1 MTSKRSRLA
10 ACTIGALTAGVL
22 ALSATPASASGSYSG
37 LAYVYGGGVF
47 ADDWDNEGIVDT
59 SHNKQSNATCLWQKI
74 LWADGELAASGID
87 GDFGSN
93 TAAATARWQTK
104 FQVPS
109 DGSAGQKT
117 WTAAG
122 NWLRNSSWLAGR
134 QHRGPLHRHQLLPR
148 PHPRQRRLL
157 PLHRRRRQRPHRG
170 LQLPHLQLDTD
181 RRPCASDTTAL
192 AHGKHAP
199 RTVAPPRTCA

>member
-1 MTSKRSRLA
+1 VTPKRSRLA

-59 SHNKQSNATCLWQKI
+59 NDNATSNATCLWQKI

-93 TAAATARWQTK
+93 TKTATANWQTK
-104 FQVPS
+104 FGLS
-109 DGSAGQKT
+109 NDGSAGKDT
-117 WTAAG
+117 WTMAG
-122 NWLRNSSWLAGR
+122 NWLRNSDYGT
-134 QHRGPLHRHQLLPR
+134 G
-148 PHPRQRRLL
+148 
-157 PLHRRRRQRPHRG
+157 G
-170 LQLPHLQLDTD
+170 N
-181 RRPCASDTTAL
+181 
-192 AHGKHAP
+192 
-199 RTVAPPRTCA
+199 TVAYYIGTSHVISVSRDSDGYYHFTDGDGSGRIAGYNYRTCG

>member
-1 MTSKRSRLA
+1 MTSKRTRLA

-109 DGSAGQKT
+109 DGSAGQQT

-122 NWLRNSSWLAGR
+122 NWLRNSSWLPDG
-134 QHRGPLHRHQLLPR
+134 
-148 PHPRQRRLL
+148 
-157 PLHRRRRQRPHRG
+157 
-170 LQLPHLQLDTD
+170 
-181 RRPCASDTTAL
+181 S
-192 AHGKHAP
+192 
-199 RTVAPPRTCA
+199 TVAHYIGTSHSLDLTRDSDGYYHFTDGDGNGRIAGYNYRTCS